1 MKRGISTI
9 AVLLA
14 ALPAGGAFASGPAAH
29 VSVEIAG
36 GGSGARASALQLGV
50 SGSAEPEEI
59 SVTPDGTQ
67 TQYVITS
74 TRPINPPPAPCVQ
87 ISTFQITCPTADFV
101 SFKATLGA
109 GNDNFAVG
117 PSVAVP
123 VTMSGGTGLDFL
135 RGGSGTDTMAG
146 GLGADRLLG
155 NNGAD
160 TLRGGKGGDVLKG
173 GEGRDLLNGGKGGDS
188 LAGGPG
194 RDIEKQ

>member
-1 MKRGISTI
+1 MKQGIAI
-9 AVLLA
+9 AVVLA
-14 ALPAGGAFASGPAAH
+14 ALSASTAFGAGPAAR
-29 VSVEIAG
+29 VSIGFAG
-36 GGSGARASALQLGV
+36 GGNDARASALQLGV
-50 SGSAEPEEI
+50 TGSPEPEEI
-59 SVTPDGTQ
+59 SVTLDGTQ

-74 TRPINPPPAPCVQ
+74 TRPINPPPPPCVQ

-101 SFKATLGA
+101 SFDATLGG
-109 GNDNFAVG
+109 GNDNFTVG
-117 PSVAVP
+117 PSVDVP
-123 VTMSGGTGLDFL
+123 VTMSGGTGLDSL

-173 GEGRDLLNGGKGGDS
+173 GRGRDLLNGGKGGDS
-188 LAGGPG
+188 LRGGPG